1 MLRNSPARIFSDV
14 KEPTMYGTFESSE
27 HYLSTLDLLLA
38 STDETKNR
46 YDFFIKHVLPTVSRN
61 AAIDV
66 GLGDGQ
72 LTGLISKAFHEM
84 TLLDISNQAIECAA
98 QYVNQQ
104 SVKLDKIIGSIV
116 DAHLPINHFDLA
128 VLSHT
133 LYYIDTDLW
142 LDVTRKMLSSL
153 KDNGLLVIVLNGG
166 LDKDHIV
173 DLFGGKR
180 LKIDEFINDCR
191 QQLNAKTIDVSYST
205 EYFRAKS
212 LSDMLHIVGL
222 HLYDVGA
229 IATKKQLTEY
239 LMTKKDSAT
248 CLYQFLVYQKFIL
261 IRK

>member
-1 MLRNSPARIFSDV
+1 MLANSTARIFSNI
-14 KEPTMYGTFESSE
+14 KEPSIYGTFESSE
-27 HYLSTLDLLLA
+27 HYLATLDLLLA

-46 YDFFIKHVLPTVSRN
+46 YDFFIEHVLPTVSKH

-84 TLLDISNQAIECAA
+84 TLVDISDQAIECAA
-98 QYVNQQ
+98 QYVNQR

-116 DAHLPINHFDLA
+116 DAHLPVNQFNLA

-133 LYYIDTDLW
+133 LYYIDADLW

-153 KDNGLLVIVLNGG
+153 KENGLLVIVLNGG

-173 DLFGGKR
+173 DLFGGQR
-180 LKIDEFINDCR
+180 LKLDDFINDCR

-205 EYFRAKS
+205 EYFRTKT

-229 IATKKQLTEY
+229 TATKNQLTDY
-239 LMTKKDSAT
+239 LMTKKDDMT
-248 CLYQFLVYQKFIL
+248 RLYQFLVYQKFIL